1 MKRWYKLLNTDCR
14 VIKIA
19 DNWVYPIFKNA
30 FTSLDTVA
38 SEERVNGEIADCQN
52 IIVFLRNQ
60 EHRFPSGVGE
70 YLDNSNNVNQQ
81 QTDHGV
87 PSIMPKQVIDKI
99 ISGEIQDRHF
109 CPQAVWLLHLYRH
122 YQGNLRIRDMS
133 EARHYTHLKMKQGKY
148 KNFKLSAPE
157 YYLSDD
163 RKLMKFMGQDVSIKT
178 VMEELDC
185 VLS

>member
-1 MKRWYKLLNTDCR
+1 MKRWLKLLNTDCR
-14 VIKIA
+14 VIRIQKKWI
-19 DNWVYPIFKNA
+19 YPIYKNA

-38 SEERVNGEIADCQN
+38 SEERLNGDIANCDN

-60 EHRFPSGVGE
+60 ENRFPSGVGE

-81 QTDHGV
+81 KTEHGV

-109 CPQAVWLLHLYRH
+109 CPQAVWLFHLYRH
-122 YQGNLRIRDMS
+122 YQGNLSVKAMS
-133 EARHYTHLKMKQGKY
+133 DAKDYTHLRMKEGKY

-157 YYLSDD
+157 HYLADD
-163 RKLMKFMGQDVSIKT
+163 RKLMKFIGQDVNIKT
-178 VMEELDC
+178 VMEELGY